1 MQPQAG
7 NTLSVGEAIGYG
19 WGAFKKYPGPLV
31 VVTVVVLVVNGVF
44 SSLGQSLGRDLVG
57 VRISLQ
63 FAGWL
68 VSILLSLGLI
78 RVALKVTRGEEPEV
92 RDLFLADGFGPYLG
106 ASIIFGIAVFVGL
119 ILCIVPGI
127 IVAIILGFFGF
138 AIVDRG
144 DGVGESFSRSSEITK
159 GQRGTLFV
167 LGLAFLGINL
177 LGLLACGVG
186 LLVSY
191 PVTIVAGGYAY
202 RVLSSEPI
210 APIAP

>member
-1 MQPQAG
+1 MEPQG
-7 NTLSVGEAIGYG
+7 SNVLRVGDAIGYG
-19 WGAFKKYPGPLV
+19 WSAFKKYPGPLV
-31 VVTVVVLVVNGVF
+31 VVAVVVLVVNAVF
-44 SSLGQSLGRDLVG
+44 SGLGSSLGRDAAG
-57 VRISLQ
+57 VRALLQ
-63 FAGWL
+63 LTGWL

-78 RVALKVTRGEEPEV
+78 RVSLKVTRGEEPEV
-92 RDLFLADGFGPYLG
+92 ADLFLADGFAPYLG
-106 ASIIFGIAVFVGL
+106 ASIIFGLAVAVGL
-119 ILCIVPGI
+119 LLCIVPGI

-144 DGVGESFSRSSEITK
+144 DGVGDAFRRSSDITK

-167 LGLAFLGINL
+167 LGLAILGINI
-177 LGLLACGVG
+177 LGAILCGVG

-202 RVLSSEPI
+202 RVLSNQPI